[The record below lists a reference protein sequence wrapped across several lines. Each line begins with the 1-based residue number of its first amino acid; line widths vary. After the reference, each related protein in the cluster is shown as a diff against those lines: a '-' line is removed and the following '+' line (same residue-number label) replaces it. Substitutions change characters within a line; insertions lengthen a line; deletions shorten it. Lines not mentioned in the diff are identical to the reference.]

1 MSHGAPLI
9 IQMWAKKS
17 RERTSTKVSVESD
30 LWVPCNL
37 PLSAQFPR
45 GLQSPFSSSVP
56 VNRSSLNSHRRSVPD
71 GWLSGKSSLPNF
83 CIFLFFLL
91 SLVHYLFQTSPC
103 FWRKS
108 LADRSVVSSQS
119 RPPRLGVEPGTLG
132 VGVLPLCDRA
142 IHLWEFKGCLRGC

>member
-1 MSHGAPLI
+1 MSHSAPLF
-9 IQMWAKKS
+9 IQLWAKKS
-17 RERTSTKVSVESD
+17 REGTSTKVSVESD

-37 PLSAQFPR
+37 PPSAQFPS

-71 GWLSGKSSLPNF
+71 SWLSGKSSLPNF
-83 CIFLFFLL
+83 CIFLFCRL
-91 SLVHYLFQTSPC
+91 SLVHYLFRNSPC

-108 LADRSVVSSQS
+108 LAVLSVVSSQS

-132 VGVLPLCDRA
+132 VGVLPLCDRV

>member
-1 MSHGAPLI
+1 MSQGAPLI
-9 IQMWAKKS
+9 IQIWAKKS
-17 RERTSTKVSVESD
+17 REQTSTKVSVESD
-30 LWVPCNL
+30 LCVPCDL

-45 GLQSPFSSSVP
+45 GLQSPFWSSVP

-71 GWLSGKSSLPNF
+71 GLLSGKSSLPNF
-83 CIFLFFLL
+83 CIFLFCLL

-119 RPPRLGVEPGTLG
+119 LPPRLGVEPGTLG
-132 VGVLPLCDRA
+132 IGVLPLCDRG